1 MKILNLKTVFPS
13 ATSAFSYYYE
23 IFNSDHGALQNVQDT
38 KALFNVGFYLV
49 KPQQNHIIDE
59 RRNWSK
65 EYAEAEWQWYLSGD
79 ASTDKLGELYGKV
92 PPIWEKMSTGP
103 NNFVNSN
110 YGYQWERA
118 HQLDKVVQQLKDDPT
133 TRKAALSIYDGKEI
147 HIYRKDTPCTYAVQ
161 FTILNN
167 ELNMSVYMRSNDL
180 WFGFCND
187 QYCFSELQKV
197 VAERLSIDVGWYY
210 HHAHNFHLYNRHL
223 LNKINE
229 DGMLQ
234 RKADS
239 YK

>member
-118 HQLDKVVQQLKDDPT
+118 HQLDKVVQQLLIT
-133 TRKAALSIYDGKEI
+133 LTRYTRTRTVL
-147 HIYRKDTPCTYAVQ
+147 
-161 FTILNN
+161 
-167 ELNMSVYMRSNDL
+167 
-180 WFGFCND
+180 
-187 QYCFSELQKV
+187 V
-197 VAERLSIDVGWYY
+197 VASSDKKHGFSSRS
-210 HHAHNFHLYNRHL
+210 
-223 LNKINE
+223 K
-229 DGMLQ
+229 
-234 RKADS
+234 KATAENN
-239 YK
+239 